1 MSASLWTVP
10 FKWKGNEM
18 WSFHGPFLDG
28 SEVFSEN
35 DNHFPP
41 TS

>member
-1 MSASLWTVP
+1 M
-10 FKWKGNEM
+10 KC
-18 WSFHGPFLDG
+18 GPFMDAGPFRDG

-41 TS
+41 TKLMLNDVNEI